1 MPKVLILDADEGSL
15 VTDVSRLLARH
26 DYSVVKMGLHEAASR
41 PSPPDLVLG
50 SYKAFVD
57 LVGANGRA
65 AAATSEGGLRRAVEH
80 VERRMITNALE
91 RTGGVQT
98 RAAGLLGISERVLR
112 YKLHKYGLDVDEEPL
127 R

>member
-1 MPKVLILDADEGSL
+1 MPKVLILDADEESL

-50 SYKAFVD
+50 SYQAFVE
-57 LVGANGRA
+57 LVGANGR

-112 YKLHKYGLDVDEEPL
+112 YKLHKYGLDVDEEPP